1 MFFPISDDDRDL
13 RGYAPVT
20 IGLIVLN
27 IAVFVFFQDWGG
39 NESFVYGWSVIP
51 FEIVNGV
58 DLVQPESVVVEG
70 QAIQIPQTPGPIPIY
85 LTILSAMFMHGG
97 IMHLL
102 GNLLY
107 LWIFGDN
114 VEQRFGAIP
123 FILFYLLSGVL
134 ATFAQIYLDPDSII
148 PNLGASGA
156 ISGILGAYLV
166 LFPRNKVHAIFL
178 WFMVSV
184 PAVIAIGGWIAMQF
198 ISGWGTLVAPG
209 NSAGGVAYAAHI
221 GGFVAGVVL
230 ALIMRVY
237 IRDEP
242 EDPFQRFSPYERSK
256 RYW

>member
-1 MFFPISDDDRDL
+1 MFFPISDDDRAL

-20 IGLIVLN
+20 IALIVLN
-27 IAVFVFFQDWGG
+27 VAVFIFFQQWGS
-39 NESFVYGWSVIP
+39 NEAFVYGWSVVP
-51 FEIVNGV
+51 YEIVNGV
-58 DLVQPESVVVEG
+58 DLVQPESIVVQG
-70 QAIQIPQTPGPIPIY
+70 QAIQIPQSPGPFPIY
-85 LTILSAMFMHGG
+85 LTVLSAMFMHGG
-97 IMHLL
+97 LMHLF

-123 FILFYLLSGVL
+123 FILFYLLSGVIATL
-134 ATFAQIYLDPDSII
+134 AQVYLDPSSII

-209 NSAGGVAYAAHI
+209 NTAGGVAYAAHI
-221 GGFVAGVVL
+221 GGFIAGVVL
-230 ALIMRVY
+230 ALVMRVY
-237 IRDEP
+237 IREEP
-242 EDPFQRFSPYERSK
+242 EDPFRRFTPYKKSK